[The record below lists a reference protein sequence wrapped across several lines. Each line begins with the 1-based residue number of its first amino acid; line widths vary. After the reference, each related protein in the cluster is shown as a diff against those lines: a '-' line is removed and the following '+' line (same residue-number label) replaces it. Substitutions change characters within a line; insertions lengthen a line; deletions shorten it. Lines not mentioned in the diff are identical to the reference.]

1 MCFKVAEDFLV
12 EDYVKPAILKV
23 IDLSQY
29 GEIPKSTTIAL
40 ISMLHHWHLRTDG
53 SGATVRAILFD
64 YRKAFDFIDHNILI
78 DKLCKLDLP
87 RSVVNWI
94 IELLTDRFQR
104 IKQAD
109 SCYSEWGSVPSG
121 IPQGTKLRP

>member
-1 MCFKVAEDFLV
+1 MTASTTVVIVV
-12 EDYVKPAILKV
+12 EVELD
-23 IDLSQY
+23 ST
-29 GEIPKSTTIAL
+29 STTI
-40 ISMLHHWHLRTDG
+40 DG
-53 SGATVRAILFD
+53 NGATVRTILFD
-64 YRKAFDFIDHNILI
+64 YRKAFDFTDHNILI